1 MVKILSVFGTRPEVI
16 KIAPAIKELCKHPDK
31 FICCTCIT
39 AQHRQMVDQL
49 LKLFEIKP
57 NYDLNIMKENQ
68 SLEYVTVT
76 VLTQIGEIIRKE
88 RPDYLLVQGD
98 TTTSMAACLAAF
110 YQKVKIIH
118 LEAGLRT
125 WNKLHPYPE
134 EINRIIIDSMSDLC
148 FAHTEQAKQ
157 NLLREGVAPDKIEVT
172 GNTVIDSLLG
182 VAATDIDARNS
193 PLENIPFNKMKII
206 LVTAHRRENF
216 GQSLINIC
224 NAISEIA
231 LKYSSSVHIVYPV
244 HPNPNVQK
252 TVYSILKGII
262 NVSLIEPL
270 DYKYFVHL
278 MKHSYLILT
287 DSGGLQEEA
296 PSLGKPVLVLRQVTE
311 RPEAVETGAAEV
323 VGTQTKAIV
332 EATVKLLEDKKRY
345 ERMVQAINPYG
356 DGNAGKRIVK
366 RLLKEININE

>member
-76 VLTQIGEIIRKE
+76 VLAQIGEIIRKE

-98 TTTSMAACLAAF
+98 TTTSMAASLAAF

-125 WNKLHPYPE
+125 WNKSHPYPE
-134 EINRIIIDSMSDLC
+134 ETNRIIIDSMSDLC
-148 FAHTEQAKQ
+148 FTHTEQAKQ

-182 VAATDIDARNS
+182 IAATDIDARNS
-193 PLENIPFNKMKII
+193 PLGNIPFNKKII

-216 GQSLINIC
+216 GQRLINIC
-224 NAISEIA
+224 NAIKEIA
-231 LKYSSSVHIVYPV
+231 LRYSSSVQIVYPV

-252 TVYSILKGII
+252 PVYSILKGII

-278 MKHSYLILT
+278 MRHSYLILT

-296 PSLGKPVLVLRQVTE
+296 PSLGNPVLVLRQVTE
-311 RPEAVETGAAEV
+311 RPEAVEAGAAEV
-323 VGTQTKAIV
+323 VGTQSKAIV